1 MQCFQGKSVY
11 KGIAMGPVVVLKK
24 NDYQVK
30 RTRIED
36 AEAEAARVDVALKA
50 SQEQLQKLYDK
61 AVKEVGEA
69 SAAIF
74 EVHQM
79 MLEDED
85 YLEAIQNMIR
95 TEQVNAEYAVAVT
108 GDNFAEMF
116 ASMDDDYMKARSADI
131 KDISE
136 RLVRNL
142 SGQGDVDL
150 SSIEPSVIVADD
162 LSPSET
168 VQMDKDKILAF
179 VTVHGSTNSHT
190 AILARM
196 MNIPALI
203 GVNMN
208 LEELQTGMTA
218 VVDGF
223 GGKVTFEPDEELKAQ
238 TEARMQE
245 EEEKLKLLQELKG
258 KENITLDGRKINIYA
273 NIGRVGDIGYVM
285 ENDAGGIGLFR
296 SCLLYTSNM
305 KKEGLSM
312 NKEPFLQVSKRRNK
326 AGWQERL
333 LIRFIALIL
342 ALIVCGAVIVAL
354 VKMNPVDVYKAI
366 WDGAM
371 GSERRIWQTIRDTMV
386 LLCIAIGLA
395 PAFKMKF
402 WNIGAEGQILIGGA
416 CSAAVLIYEGDKMSP
431 VVLLIVMFVASALGG
446 MIWGMI
452 PAVFKAYWNTNETL
466 FTLMLNYVAMQ
477 VVTYCIVFWEN
488 PKGSNTVGI
497 INQTTQTGWL
507 PELFGQ
513 KYGWNVLI
521 VMILTVGMFIYLK
534 YCKQGYE
541 IAVVGESENTAKYAG
556 IHVKKVII
564 RTMAISG
571 AICGIAG
578 FVIVSGASHTI
589 STATAGGRGFTAII
603 VAWLSKFNTFIMVAV
618 SFGIVFMNQGAV
630 QIATQYGLNE
640 NASDVIL
647 GIILFFLIGAE
658 FFINYRVKRAKK

>member
-1 MQCFQGKSVY
+1 
-11 KGIAMGPVVVLKK
+11 
-24 NDYQVK
+24 
-30 RTRIED
+30 
-36 AEAEAARVDVALKA
+36 
-50 SQEQLQKLYDK
+50 
-61 AVKEVGEA
+61 
-69 SAAIF
+69 
-74 EVHQM
+74 
-79 MLEDED
+79 
-85 YLEAIQNMIR
+85 
-95 TEQVNAEYAVAVT
+95 
-108 GDNFAEMF
+108 
-116 ASMDDDYMKARSADI
+116 
-131 KDISE
+131 
-136 RLVRNL
+136 
-142 SGQGDVDL
+142 
-150 SSIEPSVIVADD
+150 
-162 LSPSET
+162 
-168 VQMDKDKILAF
+168 
-179 VTVHGSTNSHT
+179 
-190 AILARM
+190 
-196 MNIPALI
+196 
-203 GVNMN
+203 
-208 LEELQTGMTA
+208 
-218 VVDGF
+218 
-223 GGKVTFEPDEELKAQ
+223 
-238 TEARMQE
+238 
-245 EEEKLKLLQELKG
+245 
-258 KENITLDGRKINIYA
+258 
-273 NIGRVGDIGYVM
+273 
-285 ENDAGGIGLFR
+285 
-296 SCLLYTSNM
+296 
-305 KKEGLSM
+305 M

-416 CSAAVLIYEGDKMSP
+416 CSAAVMIYAGDKMSP

-497 INQTTQTGWL
+497 INQTTQAGWH
-507 PELFGQ
+507 
-513 KYGWNVLI
+513 VLI
-521 VMILTVGMFIYLK
+521 VLILTVGMFIYLK